1 MNLLL
6 SGPCGIIRVKGRLKH
21 SSLQY
26 EEKHPIVLPDKMSA
40 YIWTSSTTIDGLTTK
55 ASSCRSSI
63 PVCQHRYWFLWSL
76 LGYHRKRYGCIFTFF
91 FTRAVHLEVTDNMDT
106 DFFLLAFRRFV
117 SYRGNSKV
125 IYSDNVSNL
134 KAGQNELKEDWQR
147 LNNTKLVEHLAGIQT
162 QWIFPPQSS
171 PHFGG
176 VWERLIQ
183 SWKRALTTVL
193 KDQTVK
199 EEVLRMVFAEL
210 AAILKARPLIH
221 LSVDPRDL
229 RPLTASHFMLLRPHP
244 HIPHDVF
251 DASAKV
257 TKSRWIAAQII
268 VVQYWK
274 RWMKEYVPNLI
285 ESTKFVWK
293 PIWVVF
299 METCVSLVE

>member
-1 MNLLL
+1 M
-6 SGPCGIIRVKGRLKH
+6 
-21 SSLQY
+21 
-26 EEKHPIVLPDKMSA
+26 D
-40 YIWTSSTTIDGLTTK
+40 
-55 ASSCRSSI
+55 I
-63 PVCQHRYWFLWSL
+63 P
-76 LGYHRKRYGCIFTFF
+76 
-91 FTRAVHLEVTDNMDT
+91 
-106 DFFLLAFRRFV
+106 
-117 SYRGNSKV
+117 
-125 IYSDNVSNL
+125 
-134 KAGQNELKEDWQR
+134 
-147 LNNTKLVEHLAGIQT
+147 
-162 QWIFPPQSS
+162 PPQSY

-257 TKSRWIAAQII
+257 TISRWIAAQII

-285 ESTKFVWK
+285 ESTKFEWK